1 MSLQA
6 ILDALQ
12 AQQNP
17 ANVEGMAHFSIRPG
31 RTVYGVPV
39 NTLREMA
46 KPYRRNHALALQLWE
61 SGSHEAR
68 ILASIIDD
76 PKQVT
81 EAQMEAWAA
90 SFDSWDICDQC
101 CTNLF
106 SRTPFAYAR
115 VGAWSEREEEFVKR
129 AAFTLMANL
138 AVHDKKAP
146 DSAFE
151 AFLPILSR
159 EAADGRNFVKKAVN
173 WALRG
178 IGKRNAHLNALAVQ
192 TAERLRESDSKAAR
206 WVANDALRELTG
218 DKVRAKLGLSAGE

>member
-17 ANVEGMAHFSIRPG
+17 ANVEGMAHFGIRPQ

-46 KPYRRNHALALQLWE
+46 KPYRRDHALALELWA

-68 ILASIIDD
+68 ILASIIED
-76 PKQVT
+76 PRQVT
-81 EAQMEAWAA
+81 AAQMDAWAA

-106 SRTPFAYAR
+106 WRTPFAYAK
-115 VGAWSEREEEFVKR
+115 VMEWSEREEEFVRR

-138 AVHDKKAP
+138 AVHDKKAA

-151 AFLPILSR
+151 VFLPIIER
-159 EAADGRNFVKKAVN
+159 EAADERNFVKKAVN

-192 TAERLRESDSKAAR
+192 TAERLREGDSKAAR
-206 WVANDALRELTG
+206 WIANDALRELTG
-218 DKVRAKLGLSAGE
+218 DRVRAKLGLG